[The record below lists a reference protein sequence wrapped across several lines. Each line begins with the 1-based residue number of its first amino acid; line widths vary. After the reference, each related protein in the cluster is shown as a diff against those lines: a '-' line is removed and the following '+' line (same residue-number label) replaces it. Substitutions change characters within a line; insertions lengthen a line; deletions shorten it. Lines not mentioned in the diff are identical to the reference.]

1 MHYFFFFLVGVKLSH
16 QDAFLDNVLAR
27 SKAFLRVGIP
37 LGVVAIVPQLWS
49 QDAGHIHR
57 DLTKTAAIVLGCTST
72 HLLVLGLWG
81 WFGRKTWKDSST
93 LRYFTDASY
102 WVYLSNMPLVMLW
115 HVMLAPLDMP
125 IYVKFSISLLG
136 AFGMS
141 MLTYEYGVRYTW
153 VGAVLNKRRV
163 RNPA

>member
-1 MHYFFFFLVGVKLSH
+1 M
-16 QDAFLDNVLAR
+16 
-27 SKAFLRVGIP
+27 
-37 LGVVAIVPQLWS
+37 
-49 QDAGHIHR
+49 
-57 DLTKTAAIVLGCTST
+57 LGCTST

-115 HVMLAPLDMP
+115 HVMLAPLDMS
-125 IYVKFSISLLG
+125 IYVKFPISLLG

-141 MLTYEYGVRYTW
+141 MLTYEYAVRYTW

-163 RNPA
+163 RNPS